1 MAKRGNPEADAQRAI
16 VRDLHLVLLP
26 PYIVHCSVNEA
37 GKASRTAQAILQGMG
52 VHAGFSDLLLLGP
65 ARLVLFLEVKSRT
78 GKPSEDQLAF
88 RDHVKAFGWPYE
100 IVRTSQEAISA
111 AVAHGFRTRIKG
123 ALP

>member
-16 VRDLHLVLLP
+16 VRDLHLELLP

-37 GKASRTAQAILQGMG
+37 GKASRTAQGM
-52 VHAGFSDLLLLGP
+52 GFSDLLLLGP

-78 GKPSEDQLAF
+78 GQPSEDQLTF
-88 RDHVKAFGWPYE
+88 RDDVKAFGWPYE